1 MPILPILPAEI
12 RPQRPQATWC
22 ASRCRGG
29 WLRWRWRSAWVRR
42 WAWNWAERWA
52 TAFVARQ
59 GGHESG
65 KVGYEERGSMV
76 VDGYR
81 KLHTYILYI
90 HIYYIYIILYI
101 YVIILYLYLLIR
113 LSLRYLGVFANWDAP
128 NHGFSRMNDFGIPA
142 MYYTGDIYRTG
153 ETTSFVNQWIP
164 KTYTTICIL
173 EM

>member
-90 HIYYIYIILYI
+90 HIYCIYIYNIIYIYI
-101 YVIILYLYLLIR
+101 VIILYLYIFTYSTISKVFGCFCKLRCPKPWVSPNEWFWDPGHALYR
-113 LSLRYLGVFANWDAP
+113 RYL
-128 NHGFSRMNDFGIPA
+128 
-142 MYYTGDIYRTG
+142 YTWGNYELCKPVDT
-153 ETTSFVNQWIP
+153 
-164 KTYTTICIL
+164 
-173 EM
+173 